1 MTKLS
6 KSQILDAL
14 RCLSPQER
22 LEIFEEFFSASWD
35 GASRQTL
42 DEKRFAQG
50 RFCPHCNSK
59 NVVRFGKT
67 KQGTQRYC
75 CKDCGKTFT
84 ATTGT
89 LFSHSRRPALLRQY
103 LECMNLH
110 LSLRKTAKVCGIS
123 LKTSFTMRHRILDA
137 LSSANTESRLDGIV
151 EADET
156 FLDLSFKGNHSRG
169 NFKLPRD
176 PHHRGHTQTQRG
188 HSLHKVCLITAI
200 DRESDTLIRVSNL
213 GVPTAGD
220 LSDTLHAS
228 MPAGTTL
235 CTDQASGYIALAQQ
249 ESVNLVQLR
258 GGRIKY
264 GLYHIQNVNQLHS
277 SLKAF
282 LRPFHGVSTK
292 YLPNYMTWLQAMV
305 FRDASGRKFERASD
319 FLETAACARTVRE
332 IAARPAI
339 PLLSTRQLAD
349 LDGVLLRMGEK
360 ELEARKNL
368 KRKQHAEPAVREYPA
383 KNNTL
388 F

>member
-22 LEIFEEFFSASWD
+22 LEIFEEVFVASWD
-35 GASRQTL
+35 GDSRQTL

-50 RFCPHCNSK
+50 RFCPHCNSR

-67 KQGTQRYC
+67 KQGTQRYR

-103 LECMNLH
+103 LECMNQH
-110 LSLRKTAKVCGIS
+110 LSLRKTAKICGIS
-123 LKTSFTMRHRILDA
+123 LKTSFTMRHRILDT
-137 LSSANTESRLDGIV
+137 LSSANAESRLDGIV

-169 NFKLPRD
+169 NFKLPRE

-188 HSLHKVCLITAI
+188 RSLHKVCLVTAI

-213 GVPTAGD
+213 GVPAAGD
-220 LSDTLHAS
+220 LSDTLHAT

-235 CTDQASGYIALAQQ
+235 CTDQASGYVALAKQ
-249 ESVNLVQLR
+249 ESVNHNCAAAV
-258 GGRIKY
+258 
-264 GLYHIQNVNQLHS
+264 S
-277 SLKAF
+277 ST
-282 LRPFHGVSTK
+282 GSTTFK
-292 YLPNYMTWLQAMV
+292 TSTN
-305 FRDASGRKFERASD
+305 F
-319 FLETAACARTVRE
+319 TARSKRFFV
-332 IAARPAI
+332 
-339 PLLSTRQLAD
+339 LSTGWRQSIC
-349 LDGVLLRMGEK
+349 RI
-360 ELEARKNL
+360 
-368 KRKQHAEPAVREYPA
+368 
-383 KNNTL
+383 T
-388 F
+388 